1 MSDIVSVEA
10 IAGKIYLI
18 RGTKV
23 MLDRDLATLYGV
35 ETKRLKEQVRRNI
48 ERFPEDF
55 MFELTKEELKNWR
68 SQFATSNQYI
78 MGLRIPPF
86 AFTEHGVL
94 MLSSVLKSERAVQ
107 VNIQIMRVFTKL
119 RQLVLDNEELRKEL
133 GELKQ
138 ITDERFQIVFETLD
152 QLINIENRPKKKI
165 GFTVKEKQK
174 AYGKSLPKKALDEFS
189 LTPQAF
195 RIWINI
201 PGDIQIKI
209 LNDVWCRTC
218 SDITGIGSVS
228 GKVEKGMLI
237 LKGICTRC
245 GNPVARVIENE

>member
-23 MLDRDLATLYGV
+23 MLDRDLAELYGI

-107 VNIQIMRVFTKL
+107 VNIQIMRIFVKL
-119 RQLVLDNEELRKEL
+119 RQLFLDNEDLRKEFE
-133 GELKQ
+133 ELKQ

-152 QLINIENRPKKKI
+152 QLINIENTEKKKI

-174 AYGKSLPKKALDEFS
+174 AYGKSMPKSARVEFS
-189 LTPQAF
+189 LTPQAQK
-195 RIWINI
+195 IWNAIT
-201 PGDIQIKI
+201 GDFQMKI
-209 LNDVWCRTC
+209 LNNVWCRTC
-218 SDITGIGSVS
+218 SDTTGIGSVS

-245 GNPVARVIENE
+245 GNPVARVIRK